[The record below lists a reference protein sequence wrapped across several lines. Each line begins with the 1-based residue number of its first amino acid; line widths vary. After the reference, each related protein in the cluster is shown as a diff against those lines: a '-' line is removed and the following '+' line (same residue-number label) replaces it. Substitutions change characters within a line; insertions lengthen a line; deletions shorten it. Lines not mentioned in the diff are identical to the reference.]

1 MARKRE
7 QQVLTLERRNPL
19 PVGYYWQDI
28 FEDQSSEFG
37 EWLRRNR
44 GSVVIRETEGHDP
57 AWVKFEVREPVKW
70 EGPGLPTVADKKTHR
85 EDTVPKAAR
94 QKGGFAREVKKLVW
108 FGAAATAG
116 YFGLDLMLKHK
127 RESAK
132 LASERPN
139 RGEEV
144 LE

>member
-1 MARKRE
+1 MARKRTDP
-7 QQVLTLERRNPL
+7 VLTLERRNPL

-28 FEDQSSEFG
+28 SDAQSPDFG

-44 GSVVIRETEGHDP
+44 ESVTIRETEGHDP
-57 AWVKFEVREPVKW
+57 AWVKFEVRAPVKW
-70 EGPGLPTVADKKTHR
+70 EGPGLPTVASRNTHR
-85 EDTVPKAAR
+85 EDTVPKTSR
-94 QKGGFAREVKKLVW
+94 RGGFGREVKKLVW

-116 YFGLDLMLKHK
+116 YFGLDLFLKHR

-132 LASERPN
+132 LETRTQSN
-139 RGEEV
+139 EEV